1 MTTQAKGP
9 RPKTLAG
16 RRVVVMGL
24 GRFGGGIGVTRFLAR
39 QGAGVLVTDRAKQDE
54 LAESL
59 AAIADCGAELR
70 LGEHRESD
78 FTSADLVV
86 ASPAVPL
93 HTDPYLQAARQA
105 GVPITSEIRLLVER
119 LPDPRKVIGVTGSA
133 GKSTTTAMIGH
144 VLVAVF
150 GAQNVHVGGNLGGS
164 LLERVE
170 TIRPDDLV
178 VLELSSFML
187 EHLAPARWSP
197 GVAVVTNI
205 TPNHLDWHGCFE
217 AYAAAKQVILEH
229 QLPQDAAVLGPGL
242 QAMRVPAG
250 LVVRVEAPPD
260 PPLPLLLP
268 GWHNQLNAAVAL
280 AAVGIL
286 GVDRVAAAK
295 ALAEFAGLPHRMQM
309 AVEHQGVRYYNDSK
323 ATTPEATMLALE
335 SFEPGIAHLILG
347 GYDKGSDFT
356 ALAHKAATHA
366 QAVYTIG
373 LTGSKIADLVEK
385 AGGTVVRCG
394 NLENA
399 VTQIVGRVHRGD
411 VVLLSTA
418 SASWDQFTHYEQR
431 GAAFIELVLRCTGEG
446 SPIPKEKPRP

>member
-1 MTTQAKGP
+1 MTTQV
-9 RPKTLAG
+9 KTPQPASLAG

-24 GRFGGGIGVTRFLAR
+24 GRFGGGIGVTRFLAG
-39 QGAGVLVTDRAKQDE
+39 QGARVLVTDRAKEQE
-54 LAESL
+54 LTQSL
-59 AAIADCGAELR
+59 AAIADCSAELR

-78 FTSADLVV
+78 FTTADLVI

-93 HTDPYLQAARQA
+93 HTDPYLQAARRA
-105 GVPITSEIRLLVER
+105 DVPITSEIRLLVER
-119 LPDPRKVIGVTGSA
+119 LPDRTKVVGVTGSA

-144 VLVAVF
+144 ALVSAY
-150 GAQNVHVGGNLGGS
+150 GAGRVHVGGNLGGS

-170 TIRPDDLV
+170 TIGPDDLI

-217 AYAAAKQVILEH
+217 AYAAAKRVILDH
-229 QLPQDAAVLGPGL
+229 QTADDAAVLGPGL
-242 QAMRVPAG
+242 GQMPVHAG
-250 LVVRVEAPPD
+250 RVVRVERPPT
-260 PPLPLLLP
+260 PSLALLLP
-268 GWHNQLNAAVAL
+268 GGHNQLNAAVAL
-280 AAVGIL
+280 AAVGML
-286 GVDRVAAAK
+286 GADRDAAAK
-295 ALAEFAGLPHRMQM
+295 ALAEFAGLPHRLQM
-309 AVEHQGVRYYNDSK
+309 AVEHEGVRYYNDSK

-335 SFEPGIAHLILG
+335 SFEPGVAHLILG

-356 ALAHKAATHA
+356 ELAQKAAKHA
-366 QAVYTIG
+366 QAVYTLG
-373 LTGSKIADLVEK
+373 LTGPKIADLVEK

-394 NLENA
+394 NLEKA
-399 VTQIVGRVHRGD
+399 VIEIVGRVHRDD

-418 SASWDQFTHYEQR
+418 SASWDQFTNYEQR
-431 GAAFIELVLRCTGEG
+431 GAAFIELVLRYTGEG